1 MKNKKKLW
9 RADLDVNENLRR
21 RLPKLARKYFNR
33 GDRALSFRRGWEEIH
48 EFRLETK
55 RFRYTLELFRS
66 QYGPALERR
75 IDDLKHVQ
83 KLLGEANDCIVTSE
97 LLKSLPGSEELRGHL
112 DARAKSKVKKLSSWW
127 RANLGLESTEDSWVE
142 YLRRFA
148 GRPPAPTRNTA
159 NEAKS

>member
-21 RLPKLARKYFNR
+21 RLPKLASKYLKLGN
-33 GDRALSFRRGWEEIH
+33 RALGKQREWSEIH

-75 IDDLKHVQ
+75 IDDLKHIQ
-83 KLLGEANDCIVTSE
+83 KLLGDANDCVVSAD
-97 LLKSLPGSEELRGHL
+97 LLKSSPGSEELRAQL
-112 DARAKSKVKKLSSWW
+112 EARAKSKAKKLSSWW
-127 RANLGLESTEDSWVE
+127 RANLGLETTEDRWVE

-148 GRPPAPTRNTA
+148 GRPPVPRRNTT
-159 NEAKS
+159 NQIKP